1 MLDYMKRFTA
11 LLSLLTVFILGCV
24 SNSTSPEGNYQLSEL
39 TGYEIPENASVSMT
53 VTPGRI
59 AGKGPINNW
68 SGPIQDGKIGMMI
81 GTRMAGPPELMDME
95 MKLYQALD
103 SAMLEV
109 DANTLNLSKDGEIVA
124 KFTRAD

>member
-68 SGPIQDGKIGMMI
+68 NSPIQDGKIGMMI

>member
-1 MLDYMKRFTA
+1 MITGMKPFTA
-11 LLSLLTVFILGCV
+11 LFTLITLFIVGCA
-24 SNSTSPEGNYQLSEL
+24 SNSVSPEGDYTLTELS
-39 TGYEIPENASVSMT
+39 GDAIPENASVTMT

-109 DANTLNLSKDGEIVA
+109 DANTLSLSKDGEIVA